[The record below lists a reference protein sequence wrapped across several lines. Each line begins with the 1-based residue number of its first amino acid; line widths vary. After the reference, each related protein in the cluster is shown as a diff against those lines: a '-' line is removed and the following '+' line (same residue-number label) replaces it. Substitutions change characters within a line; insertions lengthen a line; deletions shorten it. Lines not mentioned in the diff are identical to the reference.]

1 MNSATGQ
8 WQFGFEGASGYVQ
21 FPPNSTNSTQIASIL
36 AHTYAYTHIRAHT
49 CARVCKIRHLENITS
64 MHPFGV
70 WVSATVPGADLS
82 LANDRIFTPTYGIVN
97 LQGVSVRVQMIV
109 SFHERD
115 KNTMVLPV

>member
-1 MNSATGQ
+1 
-8 WQFGFEGASGYVQ
+8 
-21 FPPNSTNSTQIASIL
+21 
-36 AHTYAYTHIRAHT
+36 
-49 CARVCKIRHLENITS
+49 

-70 WVSATVPGADLS
+70 WVSETVPGADLS

-115 KNTMVLPV
+115 KNIMVLPV